1 MLGTKRGSRWRWL
14 ALLPLGVLLFW
25 HLGDRP
31 LHHDE
36 GVNGWFL
43 EHLLRHGEYRYDPTN
58 YHGPTLYFL
67 EIPVVAAAWL
77 AGGAGGALADAMSEA
92 TLRAG
97 TALAAL
103 LVLAALLG
111 AADLLGAW
119 GATAAALLLGT
130 SCATLFFA
138 RDFIHETWLVLF
150 TLLFVVA
157 ALRFARSRRYPPAA
171 VAAASFALALA
182 TKETFP
188 LSVAALAAA
197 AIGAELAAALGGE
210 SRPGGWRS
218 ALAALSRPLVGL
230 GRRRCLG
237 LAGIAAAIWL
247 VFFSSFFTVPRGP
260 LDALRA
266 YLPWG
271 REAVH
276 SVHEK
281 PAAYY
286 LLTLL
291 GPYEPALLLG
301 ACLALGLGILWRDR
315 LALFFGLWW
324 IGTLA
329 IYSVIPYK
337 TPWLAAT
344 LLLPAAVA
352 AGRAVELLVEALG
365 RGRRARW
372 LAAAL
377 LGLLAIVWLAAL
389 PRALRVVYREWDD
402 PRHPQVY
409 AQTVRGFRTLLTA
422 IDQEASRRQGRG
434 TAIEVTAASYW
445 PLPFYLRGY
454 SSVAY
459 WGKVEGARL
468 EAPLIVADG
477 EQEGE
482 LAPRLKGYVRSGFDL
497 RPGVRL
503 DLWSRP
509 EPAPANGPAPRD
521 PGGR

>member
-1 MLGTKRGSRWRWL
+1 MLAAKRGSRWRWL
-14 ALLPLGVLLFW
+14 VLLPLGVLLFW
-25 HLGDRP
+25 HLGERP

-43 EHLLRHGEYRYDPTN
+43 ERLLRHGEYHYDPTN

-67 EIPVVAAAWL
+67 EIPVVVAAWL

-157 ALRFARSRRYPPAA
+157 ALRFARSRRFPPAA

-197 AIGAELAAALGGE
+197 ALGAELGGGA
-210 SRPGGWRS
+210 RPGGWRS

-230 GRRRCLG
+230 GWRRCLW
-237 LAGIAAAIWL
+237 LVGIAVAIWL
-247 VFFSSFFTVPRGP
+247 VFFSSFFTEARGP

-281 PAAYY
+281 PATYY

-291 GPYEPALLLG
+291 GPYEPALILG
-301 ACLALGLGILWRDR
+301 GCLALGLGVLWRDR

-324 IGTLA
+324 IATLA

-337 TPWLAAT
+337 TPWLAST

-352 AGRAVELLVEALG
+352 AGRAVELLVAALG
-365 RGRRARW
+365 RRGRRHW
-372 LAAAL
+372 LAAAPL
-377 LGLLAIVWLAAL
+377 ALLAIVWMAAL

-409 AQTVRGFRTLLTA
+409 AQTVRGFRTLLAA
-422 IDQEASRRQGRG
+422 IDQEAARRHGRD
-434 TAIEVTAASYW
+434 TPIEVTAPSYW

-459 WGKVEGARL
+459 WGKIEGARL
-468 EAPLIVADG
+468 DAPLIVAGG

-482 LAPRLKGYVRSGFDL
+482 LASRLAGYGRASFDL